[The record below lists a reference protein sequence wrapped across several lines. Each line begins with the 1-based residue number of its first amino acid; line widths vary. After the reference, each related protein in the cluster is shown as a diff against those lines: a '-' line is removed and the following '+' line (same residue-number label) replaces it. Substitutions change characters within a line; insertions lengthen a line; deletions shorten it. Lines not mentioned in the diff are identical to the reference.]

1 MSNERQ
7 NEQARVVVWD
17 FNERFDA
24 EPNVGPG
31 FAGAFSY
38 YLNPSRWGKT
48 AGRATRKELA
58 GVLLGNLLTIV
69 LISFIAFGVMATA
82 PRPVDDK
89 TIFFFNFL
97 AFRCWNIAFAVSLL
111 TVLVR
116 RLHDVGISGRGALGP
131 FAATLI
137 GGFLWRIDNG
147 ADVWATNVETI
158 ETLKFIANCGFGA
171 MLFGVFWGARYWRA
185 AFRRSGVP
193 WSNRYGA
200 PRLDPPRKRSKK

>member
-1 MSNERQ
+1 MSNERL
-7 NEQARVVVWD
+7 NERARCVVWD
-17 FNERFDA
+17 FNERLDA

-58 GVLLGNLLTIV
+58 GVLVGNLLVVV
-69 LISFIAFGVMATA
+69 LISLIAFGVMATA
-82 PRPVDDK
+82 PRRVDDK
-89 TIFFFNFL
+89 TILFFNFL
-97 AFRCWNIAFAVSLL
+97 AFRCWNIAFYVSLL